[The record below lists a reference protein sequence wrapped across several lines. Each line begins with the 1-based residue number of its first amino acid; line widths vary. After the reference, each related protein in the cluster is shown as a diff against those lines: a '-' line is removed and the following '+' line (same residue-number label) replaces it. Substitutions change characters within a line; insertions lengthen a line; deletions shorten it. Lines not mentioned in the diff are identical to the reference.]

1 MILSFFEFMILIKWD
16 TLSLLLFEYFVDFI
30 MKVVLSFIIPL
41 LEALIL

>member
-16 TLSLLLFEYFVDFI
+16 TLSLSLFEYFVDFI